1 MVDFEGS
8 ISPWVMSGSGAFYT
22 NNGNYPHGGTGYMY
36 FGVNNNVSGQTYQTV
51 TIPIDGH
58 GKSDFLVQ
66 LQFAGGYRQRRMISC
81 TSKSAT
87 PAAHCFKLSRPTATG
102 TKPRLETTRRNR
114 LALLLT
120 GVRLSDCNSVARLIF
135 ALDDLPD
142 RRCLLEIVVQTK
154 SSSVELRTNLTDRCV
169 VTEIHARRFASE
181 LGECRISGK

>member
-66 LQFAGGYRQRRMISC
+66 LQLERGY
-81 TSKSAT
+81 
-87 PAAHCFKLSRPTATG
+87 
-102 TKPRLETTRRNR
+102 
-114 LALLLT
+114 
-120 GVRLSDCNSVARLIF
+120 DNSV
-135 ALDDLPD
+135 
-142 RRCLLEIVVQTK
+142 
-154 SSSVELRTNLTDRCV
+154 
-169 VTEIHARRFASE
+169 
-181 LGECRISGK
+181 